1 MGEPSSW
8 SWCSPGQACDSHDA
22 IVTHDS
28 RAFQAQPLP
37 AVSDTGDAGTGA
49 MKPAN
54 RGGSRDPDRSPRRRK
69 ADGGMTPQ
77 EMKQLA
83 ELLQNVPGIRSIEL
97 KDVKGLAQLLREAP
111 EIGSIE
117 IKGWFGTGVV
127 ITRTSATPSYAMA
140 LPVPAVAQAAVAAEP
155 EAAAAP
161 RAVPAPP
168 LKEIKSPMV
177 GTWYKSPEP
186 GADPYVKVGSRVTA
200 GQTVCI
206 IEAMKI
212 MNEIE
217 AEITGVIREV
227 CVEDAQPVEFGQV
240 LFRVDPNG

>member
-1 MGEPSSW
+1 
-8 SWCSPGQACDSHDA
+8 
-22 IVTHDS
+22 
-28 RAFQAQPLP
+28 
-37 AVSDTGDAGTGA
+37 
-49 MKPAN
+49 
-54 RGGSRDPDRSPRRRK
+54 
-69 ADGGMTPQ
+69 MTPQ

-83 ELLQNVPGIRSIEL
+83 ELLQTVPGIRSVEL
-97 KDVKGLAQLLREAP
+97 KDVKGLAQLLRESP

-127 ITRTSATPSYAMA
+127 ITRTSAAPAYAPA
-140 LPVPAVAQAAVAAEP
+140 VAVPVPAPALAAAAEP
-155 EAAAAP
+155 ETREAPRAAAP
-161 RAVPAPP
+161 A

-177 GTWYKSPEP
+177 GTYYKAPEP
-186 GADPYVKVGSRVTA
+186 GADPYVKVGSRVTS

-227 CVEDAQPVEFGQV
+227 SVEDSQPVEFGQV

>member
-1 MGEPSSW
+1 
-8 SWCSPGQACDSHDA
+8 
-22 IVTHDS
+22 
-28 RAFQAQPLP
+28 
-37 AVSDTGDAGTGA
+37 
-49 MKPAN
+49 
-54 RGGSRDPDRSPRRRK
+54 
-69 ADGGMTPQ
+69 MTPQ

-97 KDVKGLAQLLREAP
+97 KDVKGLAQLLRESP

-127 ITRTSATPSYAMA
+127 ITRTSAMASYPHPVAV
-140 LPVPAVAQAAVAAEP
+140 PVPPVGSAAIPAAVLPEAEP
-155 EAAAAP
+155 REAPRPPAAP
-161 RAVPAPP
+161 A

-177 GTWYKSPEP
+177 GTYYKAPEP
-186 GADPYVKVGSRVTA
+186 GADPYVKVGSRVTS